1 MEKGERLLLKP
12 INAAAMLSVG
22 RSKIYE
28 MIYDGTV
35 PSVRIGGMLR
45 VPRAAIE
52 KLADDAMAERATR

>member
-12 INAAAMLSVG
+12 IDAAAMLSVG